1 MSLHLHWFLPTSGD
15 GREVI
20 GIANADGT
28 ASVERPPTLD
38 YLGQVARAAETLGFE
53 AVLTPTGTWCADA
66 WITTAALL
74 GQTSTL
80 KFLVAFRPGLITPTL
95 AAQQAAAY
103 TELSG
108 GRLLLNVVTGGDL
121 QEQRR
126 FGDWLDHDQRYE
138 RTDEFIQVLRGAWS
152 GTPFDFEGEHYK
164 VAGATVR
171 YPPSPTPEI
180 FFGGASPAGREVAA
194 AQADTYLTWTEP
206 PAQVAELIGD
216 VRQRAE
222 RHGRTLTYGIRA
234 HVIARDTSE
243 EAWAEAARLQA
254 RMDPAVIAKAQK
266 RFSRS
271 DSEGQRR
278 QASLAA
284 SANER
289 LEIHPGLWAGY
300 GLVRTGAGTAFV
312 GSHAEVASLIEE
324 YAEIG
329 IEHFI
334 LSGQPHLEEAY
345 WVGEGVL
352 PELRRRGRLGAATPD
367 LRVPALA

>member
-15 GREVI
+15 GREVV
-20 GIANADGT
+20 GIAKAQGT
-28 ASVERPPTLD
+28 ASVDRAPTLD
-38 YLGQVARAAETLGFE
+38 YLGQVARAAESLGFE
-53 AVLTPTGTWCADA
+53 AVLTPTGTFCSDA

-103 TELSG
+103 AELSG

-152 GTPFDFEGEHYK
+152 GVPFDFEGKHFT
-164 VAGATVR
+164 VAGALVNR
-171 YPPSPTPEI
+171 PPASPPEI

-206 PAQVAELIGD
+206 PARTAELLDD
-216 VRQRAE
+216 VRARAAA
-222 RHGRTLTYGIRA
+222 HGRTLTFGIRA

-243 EAWAEAARLQA
+243 EAWAEAARIQS
-254 RMDPAVIAKAQK
+254 RMDPKLIARAQE
-266 RFSRS
+266 RFSAS

-278 QASLAA
+278 QASLRAG
-284 SANER
+284 ANER
-289 LEIHPGLWAGY
+289 LEIHPGLWAGP
-300 GLVRTGAGTAFV
+300 GLVRQGAGTALV

-324 YAEIG
+324 YAAIG
-329 IEHFI
+329 VEHFI

-352 PELRRRGRLGAATPD
+352 PELRRRGRIGAGAAD
-367 LRVPALA
+367 LRVPATA

>member
-1 MSLHLHWFLPTSGD
+1 M
-15 GREVI
+15 
-20 GIANADGT
+20 
-28 ASVERPPTLD
+28 
-38 YLGQVARAAETLGFE
+38 
-53 AVLTPTGTWCADA
+53 
-66 WITTAALL
+66 
-74 GQTSTL
+74 
-80 KFLVAFRPGLITPTL
+80 
-95 AAQQAAAY
+95 
-103 TELSG
+103 
-108 GRLLLNVVTGGDL
+108 
-121 QEQRR
+121 
-126 FGDWLDHDQRYE
+126 
-138 RTDEFIQVLRGAWS
+138 LRGAWS

-254 RMDPAVIAKAQK
+254 RMDPAVIAKAQQ

-271 DSEGQRR
+271 DSEGQR
-278 QASLAA
+278 LAGVPGGVGQRA
-284 SANER
+284 AGDPPRPAGPATAWCAPVRARRSSAATPR
-289 LEIHPGLWAGY
+289 W
-300 GLVRTGAGTAFV
+300 RR
-312 GSHAEVASLIEE
+312 LIEE

-352 PELRRRGRLGAATPD
+352 PELRRRGRLGTGAAD

>member
-1 MSLHLHWFLPTSGD
+1 MSLHMHWFLPTAGD
-15 GREVI
+15 GRDVVGFVQRE
-20 GIANADGT
+20 GT
-28 ASVERPPTLD
+28 ASVDRPPTLD
-38 YLGQVARAAETLGFE
+38 YLGQVARAAESLGFE
-53 AVLTPTGTWCADA
+53 AVLTPAGTYCSEA

-103 TELSG
+103 AELSG
-108 GRLLLNVVTGGDL
+108 GRLLLNVVTGGDQ

-126 FGDWLDHDQRYE
+126 YGDWLDHDQRYE
-138 RTDEFIQVLRGAWS
+138 RTDEFLQVLRGAWS
-152 GTPFDFEGEHYK
+152 GVPFDFEGRHYT

-171 YPPSPTPEI
+171 SAPSSAPEI

-194 AQADTYLTWTEP
+194 ARADTYLTWTEP

-216 VRQRAE
+216 VRQRAA

-254 RMDPAVIAKAQK
+254 GMDPTVIANAQA
-266 RFSRS
+266 RFSS
-271 DSEGQRR
+271 ADSEGQRR
-278 QASLAA
+278 QASLRQG
-284 SANER
+284 ANER

-300 GLVRTGAGTAFV
+300 GLVRQGAGTAFV

-352 PELRRRGRLGAATPD
+352 PELRRRGRLGVDAAD
-367 LRVPALA
+367 LRVPAFA